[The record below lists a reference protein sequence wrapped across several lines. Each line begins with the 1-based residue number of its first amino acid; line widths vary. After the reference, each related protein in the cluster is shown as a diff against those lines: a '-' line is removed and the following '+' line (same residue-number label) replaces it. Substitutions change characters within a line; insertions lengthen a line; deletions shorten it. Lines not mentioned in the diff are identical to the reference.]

1 MEGDLEMTAE
11 LDLPRRLALSY
22 SVLARGLYDPSSESL
37 GDATYAP
44 FSVAID
50 SAQELTPETF
60 RAALNLASFWDID
73 PSYGDQNVDEW
84 FADTIANFR
93 DPSEGDNPDH
103 AVAYEYL
110 QRTMNATLDGPLQR
124 WVVTTWNKNDMAFH
138 FTRSYVF
145 GRVENGGLAGLV
157 ARLVWT

>member
-1 MEGDLEMTAE
+1 MPAE
-11 LDLPRRLALSY
+11 LDVPRRLALSY

-44 FSVAID
+44 FSVEFD
-50 SAQELTPETF
+50 PTQELTPETF

-73 PSYGDQNVDEW
+73 PSDDDKNGDEW

-110 QRTMNATLDGPLQR
+110 QQAMKATLDGPLQR
-124 WVVTTWNKNDMAFH
+124 WVVTAWNKHDLVFH
-138 FTRSYVF
+138 LTRSYVF
-145 GRVENGGLAGLV
+145 GRVEKGGLAGLV

>member
-1 MEGDLEMTAE
+1 MTAA

-22 SVLARGLYDPSSESL
+22 SVLARGLYDPSSE
-37 GDATYAP
+37 GDAPYAP
-44 FSVAID
+44 LGVAFD
-50 SAQELTPETF
+50 PAQELTPVTF

-73 PSYGDQNVDEW
+73 PSYGDENGDEW
-84 FADTIANFR
+84 FADRIAYSR
-93 DPSEGDNPDH
+93 DPSGGDNPNE

-110 QRTMNATLDGPLQR
+110 QHAMHATLDGALEN
-124 WVVTTWNKNDMAFH
+124 WVVSVWNKDQGYSRFYYS
-138 FTRSYVF
+138 RRYIF